1 MLRFANKT
9 MNFLYLICVLGGGV
23 FLASCTDR
31 DQVNDALSASCQKG
45 ISYLLGQYSMIKSV
59 EEASFTRLA
68 GKDDGDIRV
77 VLDVIVDENHLDV
90 RKSYSCNFFV
100 KTGFLNS
107 SFSANIAQIDMGN
120 GEIYGRKDG
129 QIYGGM
135 NKWLNIT
142 KEAESAL

>member
-1 MLRFANKT
+1 MPHFVNKT
-9 MNFLYLICVLGGGV
+9 MNFLYVICVLGLGV
-23 FLASCTDR
+23 YLAGCTDR
-31 DQVNDALSASCQKG
+31 AQVNDALLASCQKG

-59 EEASFTRLA
+59 EEASFTKLA

-77 VLDVIVDENHLDV
+77 ELDVIVDENHLDV